1 MFIYCTEGIHCMATI
16 KEIAMRAGV
25 SIGTVDRVLHNRGR
39 VSEQT
44 KETILRLVDE
54 LGYKP
59 NSVAKGLAIMRKKR
73 KLTFFTIDPLCRPFF
88 EKVLEGAK
96 MKSEELAQYGVDVE
110 IVPLS
115 PGETALSEW
124 DRETDGIAMMP
135 MDTLEPVYWWAKEN
149 QIPVVSYNM
158 PLPSENCL
166 TYVGCDYQKAGR
178 IAAGLCA
185 IAGGKGGKVAV
196 LSEGDDSTIS
206 YRERELG
213 FRQEMQ
219 ARYPDVEVT
228 KSYTTTDDCISLEA
242 AAEKMLA
249 EHQDF
254 DVVYLINPG
263 DYSVCKTIHE
273 RMGHRNVKI
282 ITNDLIPMQYT
293 LLEEGLITAIVCQEP
308 ERQGAESLQIL
319 FDYVANGIKPEKTN
333 SYTNLTIH
341 ILQNI

>member
-1 MFIYCTEGIHCMATI
+1 MATI
-16 KEIAMRAGV
+16 KEIAARAGV

-44 KETILRLVDE
+44 KEIILRLVDE

-73 KLTFFTIDPLCRPFF
+73 KLTFFMIDPLYRPFF
-88 EKVLEGAK
+88 EKVLEGVKLKA
-96 MKSEELAQYGVDVE
+96 EELVQYGVEVE
-110 IVPLS
+110 IVLLS
-115 PGETALSEW
+115 PTATVLSGW
-124 DRETDGIAMMP
+124 NHETDGIAMMP
-135 MDTLEPVYWWAKEN
+135 MDILEPVYRWANEN
-149 QIPVVSYNM
+149 HIPVVSYNM
-158 PLPSENCL
+158 PLPQEDCL
-166 TYVGCDYQKAGR
+166 AYVGCDYQQAGR

-185 IAGGKGGKVAV
+185 IAGCSNGKVAG

-219 ARYPDVEVT
+219 ARYPNMQITE
-228 KSYTTTDDCISLEA
+228 SYTTTDECVSLEA
-242 AAEKMLA
+242 AAEKLLA

-254 DVVYLINPG
+254 DIVYLINPG
-263 DYSVCKTIHE
+263 DYSICKMIHE
-273 RMGHRNVKI
+273 RMAPHSVKI
-282 ITNDLIPMQYT
+282 ITNDLMPVQYS
-293 LLEEGLITAIVCQEP
+293 LLEEGLITATVCQEP

-319 FDYVANGIKPEKTN
+319 FDCVANETVPKEPN
-333 SYTNLTIH
+333 CYTNLTIH

>member
-1 MFIYCTEGIHCMATI
+1 MATI

-59 NSVAKGLAIMRKKR
+59 NSVAKGLAIMRKKYR
-73 KLTFFTIDPLCRPFF
+73 LTFFTVDPTYRPFF
-88 EKVLEGAK
+88 GRILEGAK
-96 MKSEELAQYGVDVE
+96 LKAAELAQYGVEVE
-110 IVPLS
+110 IIPISLE
-115 PGETALSEW
+115 ETTLREW

-135 MDTLEPVYWWAKEN
+135 MDILEPVYLWAKEN
-149 QIPVVSYNM
+149 QIPVVSFNM
-158 PLPSENCL
+158 PLPAGECL
-166 TYVGCDYQKAGR
+166 AYVGCDYMQAGK

-185 IAGGKGGKVAV
+185 IAGGGRGKIAV
-196 LSEGDDSTIS
+196 LSEGDNSTIS
-206 YRERELG
+206 YRDREKG

-219 ARYPDVEVT
+219 ARYPDLEVT
-228 KSYTTTDDCISLEA
+228 ESYTTTADCMSLEA
-242 AAEKMLA
+242 AAEKLLA
-249 EHQDF
+249 EHRDF

-263 DYSVCKTIHE
+263 NYSICKTIHE

-282 ITNDLIPMQYT
+282 ITNDLMPMQYT
-293 LLEEGLITAIVCQEP
+293 LLEEGMITATICQEP
-308 ERQGAESLQIL
+308 EQQGAESLQIL
-319 FDYVANGIKPEKTN
+319 FDHVANGIIPEKTN